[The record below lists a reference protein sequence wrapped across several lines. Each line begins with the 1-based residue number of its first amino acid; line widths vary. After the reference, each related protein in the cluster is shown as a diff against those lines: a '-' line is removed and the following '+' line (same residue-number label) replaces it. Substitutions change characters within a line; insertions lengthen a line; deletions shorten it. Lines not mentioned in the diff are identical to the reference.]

1 MKRCQKQNLSACVV
15 DEAED
20 TARHFTQD
28 DLRQLFKF
36 NMDTMCDTHDTFK
49 CKRCKDGKQHI
60 KAPALLYGDSST
72 WVSCFFFCFLFSSF
86 RSLSDSPPPELS
98 SVNDKTLMIDGII
111 SQIQNWARCTM
122 ISSGPNWV
130 YRKFHTYS
138 NISLTRRVM
147 SEVDGRDS
155 EVVISSHIM

>member
-1 MKRCQKQNLSACVV
+1 MTRCQKQNLSACVV

-36 NMDTMCDTHDTFK
+36 NMDTICDTHDTFK

-72 WVSCFFFCFLFSSF
+72 WVLLLLPLLFT
-86 RSLSDSPPPELS
+86 SDTGLWTLQSAPSALS
-98 SVNDKTLMIDGII
+98 SANVRRLMIDGII

-138 NISLTRRVM
+138 NISLTRGVSRHA
-147 SEVDGRDS
+147 G
-155 EVVISSHIM
+155 